1 MTRKVHV
8 GILKAVCA
16 ATLFAT
22 VAASPTPAR
31 AEFDIGIF
39 AGFRGFG
46 EEAGILVLDD
56 RFLFG
61 ARLGVLFG
69 GFGIEAEGSFIPTHL
84 RNGGTSVTE
93 LGVRGHLRYV
103 FNHTGFA
110 RPFLLAGFGAAL
122 RSGDGADTLP
132 DPPGKTAPEGHLG
145 AGFELY
151 FTDTFGV
158 RVDGRAYW
166 PTKEDFAF
174 DTFNWEVMFG
184 FQIALGKPKGAP
196 AAPPPS
202 ADADNDGVPDDQD
215 KCPTEAGPP
224 PTGCPVK
231 DTDNDGVPDDQDKC
245 PTEPGPAD
253 RGGCPIKDTDNDG
266 VPDDQDK
273 CPTEPGPADRQ
284 GCPPKDTDGD
294 GILDENDKCPD
305 QPETKNG
312 FEDEDGCPDEVPAAV
327 KKFTGVIKGVNFATG
342 KATLTKGSYKT
353 LDQVVKVLQ
362 DYPSVKLEISGHT
375 DDTGKHDKN
384 VQLSQDRAESVK
396 AYLVSKGIDESRL
409 KAAGYG
415 PDKPLIPGKSARA
428 RAANR
433 RVEFNLI
440 TQ

>member
-1 MTRKVHV
+1 
-8 GILKAVCA
+8 LKAVCA
-16 ATLFAT
+16 ATLFAA
-22 VAASPTPAR
+22 VAAAPTPAR

-84 RNGGTSVTE
+84 RNGGQSVTE

-110 RPFLLAGFGAAL
+110 RPFLLAGFGAAI
-122 RSGDGADTLP
+122 RSGDGASMLP
-132 DPPGKTAPEGHLG
+132 DPPGKTAPEGHFG

-151 FTDTFGV
+151 FSDTFGV

-166 PTKEDFAF
+166 PTKEDFKF
-174 DTFNWEVMFG
+174 ENFNWEVLFG
-184 FQIALGKPKGAP
+184 FQVALGKPKAAP

-224 PTGCPVK
+224 ENQGCPIKAEVK
-231 DTDNDGVPDDQDKC
+231 DRDNDGVPDDQDQC
-245 PTEPGPAD
+245 PDEPGPATTQ
-253 RGGCPIKDTDNDG
+253 GCPDADNDG
-266 VPDDQDK
+266 VVDKDDK
-273 CPTEPGPADRQ
+273 CPNLPGSKEHQ
-284 GCPPKDTDGD
+284 GCPDSDGD
-294 GILDENDKCPD
+294 GIFDDVDKCPNEAGPAEN
-305 QPETKNG
+305 Q
-312 FEDEDGCPDEVPAAV
+312 GCPVPEAV

-342 KATLTKGSYKT
+342 KATLTKGSYKI

-362 DYPSVKLEISGHT
+362 EYPTINFEISGHT
-375 DDTGKHDKN
+375 DNTGKHDKN

-396 AYLVSKGIDESRL
+396 AYLVSKGIDDSRL
-409 KAAGYG
+409 KAVGYG
-415 PDKPLIPGKSARA
+415 PDKPLVPGKSAKA

-440 TQ
+440 AQ